1 MRLAEQEHAA
11 VSCFMEELQQI
22 AGRIGNKEEKK
33 PKVVKE
39 ITQQTVSIKAIK
51 KNNKKSKVDAFST
64 EGPMEEVK
72 AVSSSTKDQ
81 AEPFSPI

>member
-39 ITQQTVSIKAIK
+39 ITQQNVSIKAIK
-51 KNNKKSKVDAFST
+51 KNNKKSKVDAFSI